1 MSLHCNTDCLYE
13 LIFDLLTTD
22 IDTSREIYDTEVE
35 EEIEKF
41 LKWLV
46 EQYAQAKDKGN
57 V

>member
-1 MSLHCNTDCLYE
+1 MSLHCNTHCLDE
-13 LIFDLLTTD
+13 LIFDLLITD
-22 IDTSREIYDTEVE
+22 RDISRELYDIEVE

>member
-1 MSLHCNTDCLYE
+1 MSLHCNTHCLDE
-13 LIFDLLTTD
+13 LIFDLLVTNRQ
-22 IDTSREIYDTEVE
+22 IGRELDESEVE
-35 EEIEKF
+35 EEIERF